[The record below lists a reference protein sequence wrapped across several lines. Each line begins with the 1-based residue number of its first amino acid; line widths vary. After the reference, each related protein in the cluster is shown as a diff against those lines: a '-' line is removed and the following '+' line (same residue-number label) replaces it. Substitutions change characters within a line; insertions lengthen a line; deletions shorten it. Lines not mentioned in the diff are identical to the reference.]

1 MRLRFFL
8 FFIIFSSIV
17 VADENCKLSQ
27 TPFGNL
33 IKQHES
39 FGGNYNVY
47 NKPQTYQII
56 KTENISELSIA
67 EIINRQLVQKNI
79 HAAGAYQM
87 ARSQDKNKVWHSIIE
102 GCAKSLGVSFSEKF
116 SKTFQDRCFDEY
128 LTTSKKGRGAIY
140 NYFYGDGSIT
150 SAALAVAQEWA
161 SMPVAIGTRKSNKS
175 IATTEKESYYTNG
188 KDKAGTT
195 YSNLISIMAATKL
208 QIQSN
213 QCNPEEQVDNNQ
225 TDNNQTGSGRQETPA
240 ITPEEYNIKNNT
252 YFDGT
257 CNDIDFRPES
267 NSCGYSPIVSKQI
280 GGNPYEYNTQN
291 VDDCYC
297 AADQNPSS
305 GQYGVVNADIVP
317 TEVKLN
323 EETTQMIIDSI
334 NTLVYL
340 REYWTRGLGI
350 EAYGLAPQVSFQPSN
365 NMEQRKLNDTL
376 EKKNK
381 EKCVTLEAKINEL
394 SAQISKI
401 EQELY
406 QISK

>member
-1 MRLRFFL
+1 MKLKFFL
-8 FFIIFSSIV
+8 FFIIFSGVV
-17 VADENCKLSQ
+17 VADDTCKLSQ
-27 TPFGNL
+27 TPFGKL
-33 IKQHES
+33 IRQHES

-47 NKPQTYQII
+47 NKPKTYQIV

-67 EIINRQLVQKNI
+67 DMINRQLVQQNI

-102 GCAKSLGVSFSEKF
+102 GCARSLGVPFSEKF
-116 SKTFQDRCFDEY
+116 NKTFQDRCFDEY
-128 LTTSKKGRGAIY
+128 LTTGKKGRGAIY
-140 NYFYGDGSIT
+140 NYFYKDGPIT

-161 SMPVAIGTRKSNKS
+161 SMPVAIGTQKNNKS

-195 YSNLISIMAATKL
+195 YSNLISVMAATKL

-213 QCNPEEQVDNNQ
+213 QCNPDEEIDDNS
-225 TDNNQTGSGRQETPA
+225 TDDNSGIGEPA
-240 ITPEEYNIKNNT
+240 PAGPGVPTEYDIKENT
-252 YFDGT
+252 YINA
-257 CNDIDFRPES
+257 CNDIDFKPES
-267 NSCGYSPIVSKQI
+267 NNCGYSPIASKQLN
-280 GGNPYEYNTQN
+280 GGPYEYNSEN

-297 AADQNPSS
+297 AADNSPES
-305 GQYGVVNADIVP
+305 GQYGVVNADIIP
-317 TEVKLN
+317 SEVKLN

-350 EAYGLAPQVSFQPSN
+350 EAFGLAPQASFQPNN
-365 NMEQRKLNDTL
+365 NMEQRKLSDTL

-381 EKCVTLEAKINEL
+381 EKCVFLESKINEL
-394 SAQISKI
+394 SLQISKI

-406 QISK
+406 LISK